1 MILFVLGLDFIKN
14 YEAVNTGET
23 SCGGHICTK
32 CRKCSDWFYIGNDAS
47 LKWLQNW
54 KNWSKSD
61 WERYRDNDFSQGFKK
76 RLNATCA
83 NYFCI
88 LDGDIELNLH
98 LHSMGADAY
107 GHCHHDLCLCTEKI
121 RE

>member
-23 SCGGHICTK
+23 SCRGHICTRCSK
-32 CRKCSDWFYIGNDAS
+32 CRDWFYTGNDAS

-61 WERYRDNDFSQGFKK
+61 WERYRDNNFSQGFKK
-76 RLNATCA
+76 RLNATCK

-88 LDGDIELNLH
+88 LDGDIELSLH
-98 LHSMGADAY
+98 LHGMGADAY
-107 GHCHHDLCLCTEKI
+107 GHCHHDLCLCIENI
-121 RE
+121 RV